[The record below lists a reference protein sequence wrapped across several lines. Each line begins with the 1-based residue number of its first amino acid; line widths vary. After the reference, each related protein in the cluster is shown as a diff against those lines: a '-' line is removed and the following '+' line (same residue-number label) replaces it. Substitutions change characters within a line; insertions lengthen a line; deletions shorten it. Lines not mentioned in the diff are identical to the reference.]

1 MEYIKKGAEF
11 VFGIYIGL
19 IGISFIDSAIR
30 NFVKE
35 DNNSKSNDNETN
47 DTIEEN

>member
-35 DNNSKSNDNETN
+35 DNSKSNDNETN
-47 DTIEEN
+47 DAIEEN